1 MNRNDALHQRLLAA
15 TGIEPTWTSDVRA
28 NPYGWL
34 RLDAPEKLRDAAK
47 ALAGKARLCTVTAYA
62 EERDDPDKR
71 RRIAY
76 HFASGDTMLTVT
88 VPIYDPETLKK
99 LPVPSITPWFLNA
112 DWNEREFMEMFNI
125 EIIGHPNPKRLF
137 LDERLDAGIMSKLI
151 PFSAMAHGV
160 ASNTLWERVLEAKGV
175 PLEER
180 MPSLAVPAEPIKVDA
195 KVTPVSATEPKET
208 SAAPTLAAVAAPA
221 AAVRLDRGAPAE
233 ALETTAKTG
242 TSPAP
247 EAAPAA
253 PEKPA
258 TAPARAEKKPA
269 AKTPG
274 KDAKKPAAKKK

>member
-1 MNRNDALHQRLLAA
+1 MPSTHTMNRNDALHQRLLAA

-180 MPSLAVPAEPIKVDA
+180 MPYLAVPAEPIKVDA

-221 AAVRLDRGAPAE
+221 AAVF
-233 ALETTAKTG
+233 
-242 TSPAP
+242 
-247 EAAPAA
+247 
-253 PEKPA
+253 KPVNV
-258 TAPARAEKKPA
+258 
-269 AKTPG
+269 
-274 KDAKKPAAKKK
+274 